1 MVYFRTF
8 PFHFLIKENEK
19 VIKFLKSII
28 LWLIVLINILDTKK
42 QVINIS
48 KLIFWY
54 IFLLLLYLLICNIS
68 WDDYF
73 YVSKWIKKYDKKE
86 LESIIVSL
94 YKRITKKV
102 KEKYDIDSYIKNI
115 DINKKTNVVKKK
127 YLLMKYIMKLYISS
141 NVLI

>member
-1 MVYFRTF
+1 M
-8 PFHFLIKENEK
+8 
-19 VIKFLKSII
+19 IKFLKSII